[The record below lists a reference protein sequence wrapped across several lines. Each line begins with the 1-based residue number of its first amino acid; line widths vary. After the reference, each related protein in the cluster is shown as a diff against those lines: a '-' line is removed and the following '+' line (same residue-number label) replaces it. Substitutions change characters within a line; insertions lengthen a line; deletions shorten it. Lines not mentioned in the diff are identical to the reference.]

1 MMYKEVLIFTL
12 PICPNCEKFKQIL
25 NDYNIPYNCK
35 DLNDI
40 NVYNMVYKEY
50 IEKKEID
57 ALINGST
64 YVAEAP
70 IVWVN
75 GIYMEVS
82 DALNMLGIKC

>member
-1 MMYKEVLIFTL
+1 
-12 PICPNCEKFKQIL
+12 
-25 NDYNIPYNCK
+25 
-35 DLNDI
+35 
-40 NVYNMVYKEY
+40 MVYKEY